1 MSEVSDAT
9 QLLIVT
15 GKGAYLLG
23 NITVKSA
30 VWVLKVLNTI
40 YLAKWKGKVSLNRFR
55 RICGGDFVFVNI
67 GSEQGNILRGIE
79 REMKAHG
86 ILYSRLPD
94 LCGGDGRT
102 QYVIPPADM
111 AKLKAFLLDHRN
123 GKYGNIKAGPISP
136 ADYANTGLTKEG
148 KPTQELAELTQ
159 SALLELPEKKQKR
172 ESGELVSAE
181 KVLQVPEVWDA
192 VKKHDSEIVFGRH
205 ISWIQGEPV
214 KTHSKWGMYRI
225 GNGEEAVII
234 TKEDMIPERRNPV
247 SGRISPAR
255 FAVYDAK
262 EYRIINLK
270 NGEKHMRR
278 GKEVILSMNQKETI
292 ESLQNEKVQPDWHME
307 KKGR

>member
-1 MSEVSDAT
+1 M
-9 QLLIVT
+9 
-15 GKGAYLLG
+15 
-23 NITVKSA
+23 
-30 VWVLKVLNTI
+30 
-40 YLAKWKGKVSLNRFR
+40 
-55 RICGGDFVFVNI
+55 
-67 GSEQGNILRGIE
+67 
-79 REMKAHG
+79 
-86 ILYSRLPD
+86 
-94 LCGGDGRT
+94 
-102 QYVIPPADM
+102 IPPADM

-181 KVLQVPEVWDA
+181 NVLQVPEVWDT

-225 GNGEEAVII
+225 ANGEEAVII
-234 TKEDMIPERRNPV
+234 PKEDMIPKRKNPV

-292 ESLQNEKVQPDWHME
+292 EFLQNERVQPDWHM
-307 KKGR
+307 KKER